1 MHFMWAMVIG
11 FIAGTLVNRLRPGHD
26 RRHLMLDFGVGIGAA
41 LVAGVI
47 GRVIGFR
54 AANGHPGAGLFISV
68 AMMWV
73 LLFVTAIVISRRPDE
88 SLTTHDDRLT
98 S

>member
-26 RRHLMLDFGVGIGAA
+26 GKHMLVDFGVGIGAA

-54 AANGHPGAGLFISV
+54 AANGHPGAGLYISV
-68 AMMWV
+68 AVMWA
-73 LLFVTAIVISRRPDE
+73 LLFVTAVVVSRRPDE
-88 SLTTHDDRLT
+88 SLTTAEDRLT

>member
-26 RRHLMLDFGVGIGAA
+26 RKHLLTDFGVGIGAA

-54 AANGHPGAGLFISV
+54 SAGSGHPSIGLYVSIGA
-68 AMMWV
+68 MWA
-73 LLFVTAIVISRRPDE
+73 LLAITAIVVSRRPDE
-88 SLTTHDDRLT
+88 SLIPEDRST
-98 S
+98 A